1 MTKIAIYIPSLGGGG
16 AERIMQILANEFVEK
31 GCEVDLLLCNNSG
44 PYIHLLHPSVNIVD
58 FRTKRVLKSIF
69 PFTRYLKTQKPD
81 IILSALTHANVA
93 ALLAVKLSGV
103 KSRVIISERNSF
115 RIYLSIP
122 EKIVAFFLRFIM
134 RIVYPWSNAI
144 TSVSEGVSEELR
156 LLLPKQKKKIITIY
170 NPIITLDHIVL
181 MNEIIDHPWL
191 SDKTIPCVI
200 SAGRLELVKDYSTL
214 ISAFSKVIKRQ
225 EARLIIL
232 GEGSERNKLNQKI
245 INLRLEKYVD
255 LSGFVENPLAYFK
268 KADLFVLSSI
278 SEGLPGVLIQ
288 AMACELPV
296 LATNCFSGPAEIL
309 ENGKWG
315 RLVPVG
321 DVDAMAEAMYDSL
334 TEKTHPDVK
343 LRAMDFTVSKSVD
356 KYLEVMGLL

>member
-200 SAGRLELVKDYSTL
+200 SAGRLELVKDYTKEFIEFL
-214 ISAFSKVIKRQ
+214 INDKRMEEQ
-225 EARLIIL
+225 
-232 GEGSERNKLNQKI
+232 
-245 INLRLEKYVD
+245 
-255 LSGFVENPLAYFK
+255 
-268 KADLFVLSSI
+268 
-278 SEGLPGVLIQ
+278 
-288 AMACELPV
+288 
-296 LATNCFSGPAEIL
+296 
-309 ENGKWG
+309 
-315 RLVPVG
+315 
-321 DVDAMAEAMYDSL
+321 
-334 TEKTHPDVK
+334 
-343 LRAMDFTVSKSVD
+343 
-356 KYLEVMGLL
+356 